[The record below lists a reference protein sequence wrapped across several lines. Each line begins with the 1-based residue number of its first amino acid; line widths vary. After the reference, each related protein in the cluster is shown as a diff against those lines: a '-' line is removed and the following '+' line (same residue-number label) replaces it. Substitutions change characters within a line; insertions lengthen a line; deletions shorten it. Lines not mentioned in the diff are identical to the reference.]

1 MTNKNRGRWTEA
13 EDKRLA
19 NLWGKGMNHKEIASV
34 MGRTQA
40 SVNMR
45 LSKLRKK
52 DESIERRG
60 KSKGYPA
67 GRKQNRKKMPETL
80 PTGKDANTK
89 ARAYLLD
96 PSKRPEPE
104 QPASYNRPSMYD
116 NLIKRIESEN
126 DSLRARINERQHA
139 LANCEEANHLLRGE
153 IGKCNQELH
162 ILRAEVQRLKEHEVE
177 VKQLRQLVHSYHS
190 MWKVLI
196 DEREQ

>member
-13 EDKRLA
+13 EDKRLKK
-19 NLWGKGMNHKEIASV
+19 LWGNGLNHKRIASV

-60 KSKGYPA
+60 KSTGYPA
-67 GRKQNRKKMPETL
+67 GRKQNRKKIPETL
-80 PTGKDANTK
+80 PTGEDANTRAK
-89 ARAYLLD
+89 AYLPD
-96 PSKRPEPE
+96 PSKRPE
-104 QPASYNRPSMYD
+104 QPAPYNRPSMYD

-139 LANCEEANHLLRGE
+139 LANCEEANHLLRSE
-153 IGKCNQELH
+153 IASCNQQLH
-162 ILRAEVQRLKEHEVE
+162 ALRAEIQRLKKVEVE

-190 MWKVLI
+190 MWKVLT